1 MSIVDQIER
10 LRQAKQELYYAITQK
25 GGRLTPEQS
34 ISAYP
39 AAVLDIPDNEL
50 PVVTVVAENLLEGI
64 TAIDSDGNVVTGTM
78 PEVAMSQNG
87 SVITIERGYSP
98 GEEFPLDIASV
109 ALEANKL
116 TVTPGY
122 VVETKTFEVPL
133 ADITED
139 GKKVTV
145 GIGYVNE
152 KKEFTIQTVDGAEVQ
167 YGYWTDDNVVQLIDV
182 TGDVAQNIVDAN
194 GNGKTLSLTPQV
206 FSIPG
211 STVPADQLTVPLTF
225 TAVDADDSIVGLTLY
240 YSGSSNSS
248 GEGSS
253 GGSKMPVYSVNGLDY
268 TPFFIANP
276 SGSGQILEGFTAAID
291 VSSGIIVKVQSSSD
305 SEGELSSKDEYYN
318 FRTGAIRDGYEE
330 VLDGKLAASGN
341 VMSLLGFSE
350 ACKPYC
356 FKFLFSE
363 AELTTVPLIPA
374 TSLANFCYLGMFA
387 GATLDAVPELPA
399 TVMAEGCYQRMFEHA
414 KLSTTPLLPATK
426 LAKACYSDMF
436 QGSNITNVVL
446 PAKVLAEG
454 CYNGMFKGC
463 DKLTEIAVHFT
474 AWVEGAT
481 EDWVQNVASK
491 GTFYKPAALP
501 EIRGTS
507 YIPAGWDI
515 ADIEEFEEFEI

>member
-78 PEVAMSQNG
+78 PEVSMAQNG

-122 VVETKTFEVPL
+122 VAETVTLEVPPAEIV
-133 ADITED
+133 ADE
-139 GKKVTV
+139 KKVTV
-145 GIGYVNE
+145 GIGYVNKE
-152 KKEFTIQTVDGAEVQ
+152 QEFTIQTVKGAEVQ

-206 FSIPG
+206 FNIPE

-225 TAVDADDSIVGLTLY
+225 TAVDDDEDDSIVGLTLY
-240 YSGSSNSS
+240 YSGFSNSS

-291 VSSGIIVKVQSSSD
+291 VSSGIVVKVQSASD

-318 FRTGAIRDGYEE
+318 FRTGAIRDGYEK
-330 VLDGKLAASGN
+330 VLDGQLAASGN

-356 FKFLFSE
+356 FQYLFKG
-363 AELTTVPLIPA
+363 AHLNTVPLIPSE
-374 TSLANFCYLGMFA
+374 SLAEWCYAGMFQ
-387 GATLDAVPELPA
+387 DAVLGETPILPA
-399 TVMAEGCYQRMFEHA
+399 TIMAEECYRLMFCNA
-414 KLSTTPLLPATK
+414 KLPDAPLLLPAKK
-426 LAKACYSDMF
+426 LAKLCYYEMF
-436 QGSNITNVVL
+436 ADSNISAIEL

-454 CYNGMFKGC
+454 CYNGMFANCKNL
-463 DKLTEIAVHFT
+463 KEITVHFE

-481 EDWVQNVASK
+481 ENWVEGVGSSDEYV
-491 GTFYKPAALP
+491 FRKPAALP
-501 EIRGTS
+501 IIYGTS
-507 YIPAGWDI
+507 YIPPGWTVK
-515 ADIEEFEEFEI
+515 EL